1 MLHRLICTLHFT
13 FIGTSSSGLKR
24 ILKDDKITNVVEPR
38 VTKKVKTS
46 LNDLLIS
53 MHKEKEEGRLK
64 REQERQKRHEEKMD
78 ILKKILNNK

>member
-1 MLHRLICTLHFT
+1 M
-13 FIGTSSSGLKR
+13 
-24 ILKDDKITNVVEPR
+24 KDDKITKHVEPQ

-46 LNDLLIS
+46 LHDLLIT